1 MVVMETTRPW
11 WRLTA
16 LEAAYVLVVG
26 VLAAWGWFVSGTPLP
41 ILVAAG
47 LALPTSIAALVAFYL
62 SYGLLSQVF
71 GVSNV
76 DAGGASS
83 SSGAQTIHDFSAT
96 MLVAD
101 SLGVLLLMAAAVV
114 NVVLLRRLS
123 ARRRATA

>member
-1 MVVMETTRPW
+1 MVVMETARPW
-11 WRLTA
+11 WRLTL
-16 LEAAYVLVVG
+16 LEAVYVLAVG
-26 VLAAWGWFVSGTPLP
+26 GFSAWGWFVSGTPLP

-62 SYGLLSQVF
+62 SYGLLSWVF
-71 GVSNV
+71 PDSDVNS
-76 DAGGASS
+76 GGASS
-83 SSGAQTIHDFSAT
+83 SSGAQTTYDFSAT

-114 NVVLLRRLS
+114 NVVLLRQLS